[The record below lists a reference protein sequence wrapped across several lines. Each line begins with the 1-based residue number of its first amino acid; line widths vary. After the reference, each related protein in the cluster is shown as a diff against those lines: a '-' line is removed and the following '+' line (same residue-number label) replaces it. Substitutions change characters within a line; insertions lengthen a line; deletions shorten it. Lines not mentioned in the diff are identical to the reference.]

1 MMSKPIKGS
10 VCLNHPNVA
19 AVARCATCS
28 KPICGECAQV
38 HDGSTFC
45 SKLCYD
51 NAMRTGM
58 MVDDVQRRKG
68 MANLRRNIRILIN
81 LLILLAIIAA
91 GYYFYTKNKSK
102 VDQAIKETKQTV
114 QQKTSDAADT
124 IKKSTVKRESKYK
137 RERESA
143 LQ

>member
-68 MANLRRNIRILIN
+68 MANFRRKIAIIIN
-81 LLILLAIIAA
+81 LLILAAIIYA
-91 GYYFYTKNKSK
+91 GYHFYTRNKSK
-102 VDQAIKETKQTV
+102 VDRKLQETKQAV
-114 QQKTSDAADT
+114 QQKSSEAADT
-124 IKKSTVKRESKYK
+124 IRKSTVERESKYK
-137 RERESA
+137 RDRESA